1 MSDISITAANVLAAS
16 DAEIEHGKFGAT
28 VTAGKTLYIDDTTKK
43 AGLSDNNGAAATQ
56 AVRGVALN
64 GGADGQPGAWIR
76 RGTLNGLSG
85 LTASDTYYLSGTAG
99 GICPK
104 ADLTTGMRVIE
115 IGFAKSAS
123 SLFVDIND
131 TGVTL

>member
-1 MSDISITAANVLAAS
+1 MTDISITAANVLAGA
-16 DAEIEHGKFGAT
+16 DAEVEQGKFGAT
-28 VTAGKTLYIDDTTKK
+28 VVAGKTLYIDPTTKK
-43 AGLSDNNGAAATQ
+43 VGLSDSNGATATK

-76 RGTLNGLSG
+76 RGTLTGLTG
-85 LTASDTYYLSGTAG
+85 LTAGDTYYLSATPG

-104 ADLTTGMRVIE
+104 ADLATGMKVIE
-115 IGFAKSAS
+115 IGYAPSTT